1 MSQTVLVID
10 TDAVSL
16 EVDGLLLDCDGVL
29 VDSHSASAIA
39 WNLWAK
45 RWVPGFDFH
54 RDVEHGRRITDLV
67 AELISTPAD
76 VDEAA
81 ADLRQQELDHAADV
95 TAIYRVQA
103 NYSTQAPPEAG
114 QSSRRAAVR

>member
-1 MSQTVLVID
+1 VSYTPAEQSDNPRRMGQTVLVID

-45 RWVPGFDFH
+45 RWVPGFDFRCRARTANH
-54 RDVEHGRRITDLV
+54 RPRCRIDKHT
-67 AELISTPAD
+67 
-76 VDEAA
+76 
-81 ADLRQQELDHAADV
+81 R
-95 TAIYRVQA
+95 
-103 NYSTQAPPEAG
+103 
-114 QSSRRAAVR
+114 